1 MLQPFARVLTG
12 DQTSNMIRKAVQRP
26 HEKRAQLERQI
37 HDVRAAAARGARAP
51 LRAAPPRRGPKL
63 ATPPP

>member
-37 HDVRAAAARGARAP
+37 HDVRAAAAP
-51 LRAAPPRRGPKL
+51 AAPARRC
-63 ATPPP
+63 APPSRQPGHVTSPP